1 MGQGRHRESRDKT
14 SRHPVRDVCV
24 SGLQIRMSVPLGE
37 LILRD
42 DKVSKNNEKGIPKDA
57 RLSRLEDAQ
66 LCYQICKSTHIP
78 QYTNSKMRR

>member
-1 MGQGRHRESRDKT
+1 
-14 SRHPVRDVCV
+14 
-24 SGLQIRMSVPLGE
+24 MSVPLGE

-42 DKVSKNNEKGIPKDA
+42 EKVSKIIEKGIPKDA